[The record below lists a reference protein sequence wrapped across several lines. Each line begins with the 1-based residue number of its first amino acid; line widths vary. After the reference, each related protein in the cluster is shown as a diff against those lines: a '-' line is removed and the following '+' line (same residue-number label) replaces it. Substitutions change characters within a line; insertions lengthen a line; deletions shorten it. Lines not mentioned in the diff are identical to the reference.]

1 MTTPT
6 GAGQKWIGRSV
17 KRVEDARLLTGRGTY
32 IDDHPPVGSLFH
44 AAIVRSPHAH
54 ARILGYDLRE
64 ALAVDGVVGVIT
76 GADVAEHTKPFSVG
90 VTAPARYYC
99 AATDKARFVG
109 EPVAVVVAKSRYVA
123 EDAAELVQVQYEPL
137 PAVVDPER
145 ALEPDAPVLHEA
157 VGSNLANN
165 RRLVYGDPDRAF
177 RDADVVIK
185 ERFRFPKYGSTP
197 METYGVIARWDR
209 FDGVCTVWSNFMGP
223 FIMHPLTARVLGL
236 PENRLRF
243 IVPPD
248 IGGSFGIKS
257 LIYPYIALIA
267 VASKLT
273 GVAVKWIE
281 DRREHLLA
289 SSTGTDRVAYRELAA
304 RKDGTVLGMRFKWF
318 DNVGGYIRSPEP
330 GCSFRPTG
338 NFVGP
343 YRFQHLEV
351 DASTVMTNKSLTGPN
366 RGYACGHL
374 YFETEGMMDRLA
386 EKLGLDPVEVRRRNL
401 IPASAFPYR
410 TPTGGLYDS
419 GDYPATLD
427 KAVELAKY
435 DELRRE
441 QATARAA
448 GRYVGIGV
456 ALAVDPS
463 VSNMGYV
470 ATALD
475 PQFRA
480 KPEYLPK
487 SGAVDS
493 ATVKV
498 DPLGRVTAILA
509 TTPQGQGHQT
519 IVAQIIAD
527 ELGLVPE
534 DVTVVDEM
542 DTFTR
547 IWSISSGTYS
557 SRFGSV
563 GTSAVAL
570 AARKLKA
577 KLVAYAAHL
586 MDLPAESLEFR
597 DGSVRPKQGKGPSY
611 SVKDLAGRAHWNTES
626 LPEGM
631 EPGLQATAV
640 FGFEVARSVD
650 QEDRVNSSNT
660 YGFIAEIMAV
670 EVDPETA
677 AIKILRYVS
686 VHDAG
691 TIINPMIAEGQIY
704 GGALH
709 GLGGALYEE
718 LQYDEDGQCLTAT
731 FMDYLVPTACEAPPT
746 IEIAHVVSPSPL
758 TPLGSKGLG
767 ESSSMTVPAVIANA
781 VSDALAP
788 LGIRITELPMTPSG
802 LWKLIERARR
812 SPAAPADRAPVERA
826 DRSPAA
832 PAAGHPRSE
841 PTTRTPLQ

>member
-1 MTTPT
+1 MS
-6 GAGQKWIGRSV
+6 GAERWIGKPV

-32 IDDHPPVGSLFH
+32 IDDHPPVAGLHH

-54 ARILGYDLRE
+54 ARILGYDLE
-64 ALAVDGVVGVIT
+64 AALAVDGVVGAIT
-76 GADVAEHTKPFSVG
+76 GEDVLRLTKPFSVG
-90 VTAPARYYC
+90 VAAPVRYYC
-99 AATDKARFVG
+99 AATDKVRFVG
-109 EPVAVVVAKSRYVA
+109 EPVAVVVAKTRYVA
-123 EDAAELVQVQYEPL
+123 EDAADRVRVRYEPL
-137 PAVVDPER
+137 PAVTDPET
-145 ALEPDAPVLHEA
+145 ALEPDAPILHDA
-157 VGSNLANN
+157 VGTNLAGH

-177 RDADVVIK
+177 READVVLK
-185 ERFRFPKYGSTP
+185 ERFRFPKYSSTP
-197 METYGVIARWDR
+197 IETYGVIVKWDPL
-209 FDGVCTVWSNFMGP
+209 DGVCTVWSNFMGP
-223 FIMHPLTARVLGL
+223 FIMHPLTARALGV
-236 PENRLRF
+236 PENKLRF

-248 IGGSFGIKS
+248 IGGSFGIKTS
-257 LIYPYIALIA
+257 IYPYIALIA
-267 VASKLT
+267 LTARLT
-273 GVAVKWIE
+273 GVSVKWIE

-289 SSTGTDRVAYRELAA
+289 SSSGTDRIADRELAA
-304 RKDGTVLGMRFKWF
+304 KKDGTILGMRFRWL

-374 YFETEGMMDRLA
+374 YFETEGMVDRLA
-386 EKLGLDPVEVRRRNL
+386 DALGMDPAEVRRRNL
-401 IPASAFPYR
+401 IPSAEMPYR
-410 TPTGGLYDS
+410 TPSGGLYDS
-419 GDYPATLD
+419 GDYP
-427 KAVELAKY
+427 KAFAKALEIAKY
-435 DELRRE
+435 AELRRE

-448 GRYVGIGV
+448 GRYVGIGL

-470 ATALD
+470 AAALD

-493 ATVKV
+493 ATVKI
-498 DPLGRVTAILA
+498 DPLGRVITIVGTA
-509 TTPQGQGHQT
+509 PQGQGHATVVSQ
-519 IVAQIIAD
+519 IVAD
-527 ELGLVPE
+527 ELGLTPE
-534 DVTVVDEM
+534 EITVVDEM

-547 IWSISSGTYS
+547 VWSISSGTYS

-577 KLVAYAAHL
+577 KLVEYAAHL
-586 MDLPAESLEFR
+586 MDVPADRLEFR
-597 DGSVRPKQGKGPSY
+597 DGAVRMRTGKGPSY
-611 SVKDLAGRAHWNTES
+611 AIKDLAGRAHWNTES
-626 LPEGM
+626 LPDGM

-640 FGFEVARSVD
+640 FGFTGSKAVD
-650 QEDRVNSSNT
+650 AEDRVNSSNT
-660 YGFIAEIMAV
+660 YGFIAEVMAV

-677 AIKILRYVS
+677 AVKILRYVTI
-686 VHDAG
+686 HDAG

-718 LQYDEDGQCLTAT
+718 LAYDADGQLLTGT
-731 FMDYLVPTACEAPPT
+731 FMDYLVPTANEAPT
-746 IEIAHVVSPSPL
+746 IDIAHVVSPSPL

-781 VSDALAP
+781 VSDALSP
-788 LGIRITELPMTPSG
+788 LGIRITELPMTPTR
-802 LWKLIERARR
+802 LYELIRKARQ
-812 SPAAPADRAPVERA
+812 A
-826 DRSPAA
+826 
-832 PAAGHPRSE
+832 
-841 PTTRTPLQ
+841 

>member
-1 MTTPT
+1 MSDRATVSPS
-6 GAGQKWIGRSV
+6 ASSSAPARSWIGKPV
-17 KRVEDARLLTGRGTY
+17 KRVEDARLLSGRGSF
-32 IDDHPPVGSLFH
+32 IDDHDPLPNVHH
-44 AAIVRSPHAH
+44 AAILRSPHPH
-54 ARILGYDLRE
+54 ARILGYDVSA
-64 ALAVDGVVGVIT
+64 ALAMRGVVGVVS
-76 GADVAEHTKPFSVG
+76 GEDVARLTKPFPVG
-90 VTAPARYYC
+90 VTAPVHYYC

-109 EPVAVVVAKSRYVA
+109 EPVAVVIARDRYLA
-123 EDAAELVQVQYEPL
+123 EDAAEAVVVRYEPL
-137 PAVVDPER
+137 PAVVDVER

-157 VGSNLANN
+157 VGTNVAGH

-177 RDADVVIK
+177 AEADVVIR
-185 ERFRFPKYGSTP
+185 ERFRYPKYGSTP
-197 METYGVIARWDR
+197 IETYGVIARWDPLE
-209 FDGVCTVWSNFMGP
+209 GVYTLWSNFMGP
-223 FIMHPLTARVLGL
+223 FIMHPLTARVLGV
-236 PENRLRF
+236 PENKLRF

-248 IGGSFGIKS
+248 IGGSFGIKTS
-257 LIYPYIALIA
+257 MYPYMALMA
-267 VASKLT
+267 LAARLT
-273 GVAVKWIE
+273 GVPVKWIE

-289 SSTGTDRVAYRELAA
+289 SSSGTDRVAYRELAA
-304 RKDGTVLGMRFKWF
+304 TKDGTILGMRYRWL

-330 GCSFRPTG
+330 GCSFRPIG

-343 YRFQHLEV
+343 YRFQNLEV

-374 YFETEGMMDRLA
+374 YFETERMMDLLA
-386 EKLGLDPVEVRRRNL
+386 ERLGLDPVEVRRRNL
-401 IPASAFPYR
+401 LQAGRFPYR

-419 GDYPATLD
+419 GDYPAALE
-427 KAVELAKY
+427 KALEVACY

-441 QATARAA
+441 QAKARAA
-448 GRYVGIGV
+448 GRYFGLGV

-475 PQFRA
+475 PQLRA

-487 SGAVDS
+487 SGAVDA
-493 ATVKV
+493 ATIKV
-498 DPLGRVTAILA
+498 DPLGRVITILG

-519 IVAQIIAD
+519 VVSQIVAD
-527 ELGLVPE
+527 ELGVTP
-534 DVTVVDEM
+534 DDITVVDEM

-547 IWSISSGTYS
+547 FWSISSGTYS

-577 KLVAYAAHL
+577 KLVEYAAHL
-586 MDLPAESLEFR
+586 MERPVAQLEFR
-597 DGSVRPKQGKGPSY
+597 DGAVQTKGGKGPSY

-631 EPGLQATAV
+631 EPGLQASAV
-640 FGFEVARSVD
+640 FGFAVSKAVD
-650 QEDRVNSSNT
+650 QDDCVNSSNT
-660 YGFIAEIMAV
+660 YGFIAEVMAV

-677 AIKILRYVS
+677 AIKILRYAT

-691 TIINPMIAEGQIY
+691 TIINPMIAEGQIH

-718 LQYDEDGQCLTAT
+718 LQYDDDGHFLTGS
-731 FMDYLVPTACEAPPT
+731 FMDYLVPTASEAPV
-746 IEIAHVVSPSPL
+746 IDIAHVVSPSPL

-788 LGIRITELPMTPSG
+788 LGVKITELPMSPTR
-802 LWKLIERARR
+802 LWELIQRARQSQSAR
-812 SPAAPADRAPVERA
+812 RP
-826 DRSPAA
+826 
-832 PAAGHPRSE
+832 
-841 PTTRTPLQ
+841 

>member
-1 MTTPT
+1 MSSTR
-6 GAGQKWIGRSV
+6 WIGKSV
-17 KRVEDARLLTGRGTY
+17 SRVEDGRLLTGRGTF
-32 IDDHPPVGSLFH
+32 IDDHPPVANACH

-54 ARILGYDLRE
+54 ARIRGWDVSA
-64 ALAVDGVVGVIT
+64 ALTMEGVVGVVT
-76 GADVAEHTKPFSVG
+76 GADVAKACKPFGVG
-90 VTAPARYYC
+90 VTAPIHYYP
-99 AATDKARFVG
+99 AATDKVRFVG
-109 EPVAVVVAKSRYVA
+109 EPVAVVVARDRYLA
-123 EDAAELVQVQYEPL
+123 EDAAEAVVVDYEPL
-137 PAVVDPER
+137 AAVVDPER
-145 ALEPDAPVLHEA
+145 ALAPDAPVLHEA
-157 VGSNLANN
+157 VGTNLAGH

-177 RDADVVIK
+177 ADAEVVIR
-185 ERFRFPKYGSTP
+185 ERFKFPKYGSTP
-197 METYGVIARWDR
+197 IETYGVVARWDGL
-209 FDGVCTVWSNFMGP
+209 DGVLTIWSNFMGP
-223 FIMHPLTARVLGL
+223 FIMHPLVARVLGL

-257 LIYPYIALIA
+257 SIYPYLALIGLTA
-267 VASKLT
+267 MKL
-273 GVAVKWIE
+273 GVPVKWIE

-289 SSTGTDRVAYRELAA
+289 SSSGTDRVAWRELAA
-304 RKDGTVLGMRFKWF
+304 TKDGTILGMRFRWL

-343 YRFQHLEV
+343 YRFQNLEV
-351 DASTVMTNKSLTGPN
+351 DASVVMTNKSLTGPN

-374 YFETEGMMDRLA
+374 YFETERMMDLLA
-386 EKLGLDPVEVRRRNL
+386 DKLGMDPVEVRRRNL
-401 IPASAFPYR
+401 IARESFPYR

-419 GDYPATLD
+419 GDYAATLD
-427 KAVELAKY
+427 KALAVAKY
-435 DELRRE
+435 DELRRQ
-441 QATARAA
+441 QAAARAA
-448 GRYVGIGV
+448 GRCFGIGL

-493 ATVKV
+493 ATVKI
-498 DPLGRVTAILA
+498 DPLGRVIAILG

-519 IVAQIIAD
+519 IVSQIVAD
-527 ELGLVPE
+527 ELGIEPR

-547 IWSISSGTYS
+547 VWSISSGTYS

-577 KLVAYAAHL
+577 KLSEYAAHL
-586 MDLPAESLEFR
+586 MGVTPAEVEFR
-597 DGSVRPKQGKGPSY
+597 DGGVHRRGAKAAPY
-611 SVKDLAGRAHWNTES
+611 SIKDLAGRAHWNTES
-626 LPEGM
+626 LPDGM
-631 EPGLQATAV
+631 EPGLSASAV
-640 FGFEVARSVD
+640 FGFSVAKAVD
-650 QEDRVNSSNT
+650 AEDRVNSSNT
-660 YGFIAEIMAV
+660 YGFIAEVMAV
-670 EVDPETA
+670 EVDPDTA
-677 AIKILRYVS
+677 AITIVKYVT

-691 TIINPMIAEGQIY
+691 TIINPMIVEGQIY

-718 LQYDEDGQCLTAT
+718 LAYDDDGQLLTGT
-731 FMDYLVPTACEAPPT
+731 FMDYLVPTASEAPE
-746 IEIAHVVSPSPL
+746 IEIEHVVSPSPL
-758 TPLGSKGLG
+758 TTLGSKGLG

-781 VSDALAP
+781 VSDALKP
-788 LGIRITELPMTPSG
+788 LGIAITELPMTPT
-802 LWKLIERARR
+802 KLHHLIRNARN
-812 SPAAPADRAPVERA
+812 
-826 DRSPAA
+826 
-832 PAAGHPRSE
+832 
-841 PTTRTPLQ
+841 TR

>member
-1 MTTPT
+1 MSDQKTLAPPAAAT
-6 GAGQKWIGRSV
+6 GWIGKPV
-17 KRVEDARLLTGRGTY
+17 KRVEDARLLSGRGRF
-32 IDDHPPVGSLFH
+32 IDDHDPLPGVRH

-54 ARILGYDLRE
+54 ARILGYDISA
-64 ALAVDGVVGVIT
+64 ALAMDGVIGVIT
-76 GADVAEHTKPFSVG
+76 GEDVAKGTKPFSVG
-90 VTAPARYYC
+90 VTAPVHYYC

-109 EPVAVVVAKSRYVA
+109 EPVAVVVARSRYLA
-123 EDAAELVQVQYEPL
+123 EDAAEAVVVRYEPL
-137 PAVVDPER
+137 PTVGDVER

-157 VGSNLANN
+157 VGSNLAGH

-177 RDADVVIK
+177 AEADVVIR
-185 ERFRFPKYGSTP
+185 ERFRYPKYSSTP
-197 METYGVIARWDR
+197 IETYGVIAAWDPLEASY
-209 FDGVCTVWSNFMGP
+209 TLWANFMGP
-223 FIMHPLTARVLGL
+223 FIMHPLTARVLGV
-236 PENRLRF
+236 PENKLRL

-248 IGGSFGIKS
+248 IGGSFGIKTS
-257 LIYPYIALIA
+257 MYPYMAL
-267 VASKLT
+267 VALAARLT
-273 GVAVKWIE
+273 GVPVKWIE
-281 DRREHLLA
+281 DRHEHLLA
-289 SSTGTDRVAYRELAA
+289 SSSGTDRVAYRELAA
-304 RKDGTVLGMRFKWF
+304 KQDGTILGMRYRWL

-343 YRFQHLEV
+343 YRFQNLEV
-351 DASTVMTNKSLTGPN
+351 DASVVMTNKSLTGPN

-386 EKLGLDPVEVRRRNL
+386 DRLGLDPVAVRRKNL
-401 IPASAFPYR
+401 LPAGEFPYR

-419 GDYPATLD
+419 GDYPAALD
-427 KAVELAKY
+427 KAVALAGY

-441 QATARAA
+441 QSAARAA

-487 SGAVDS
+487 SGAVDA
-493 ATVKV
+493 ATIKV
-498 DPLGRVTAILA
+498 DPLGRVIAILG

-519 IVAQIIAD
+519 VVSQIVAD
-527 ELGLVPE
+527 ELGLTPE
-534 DVTVVDEM
+534 EVTVVDEM

-547 IWSISSGTYS
+547 FWSISSGTYS

-577 KLVAYAAHL
+577 KLVEYAAHL
-586 MDLPAESLEFR
+586 MEQPVAELEFR
-597 DGSVRPKQGKGPSY
+597 DGAVRAKSGKGAFY

-631 EPGLQATAV
+631 EPGLQASAV
-640 FGFEVARSVD
+640 FGFTVAKAVD
-650 QEDRVNSSNT
+650 QNDCVNSSNT
-660 YGFIAEIMAV
+660 YGFIAEVMAV
-670 EVDPETA
+670 EVDPETG
-677 AIKILRYVS
+677 AIKVLRYAT

-709 GLGGALYEE
+709 GLGGALFEE
-718 LQYDEDGQCLTAT
+718 LSYDGDGQFLAGS
-731 FMDYLVPTACEAPPT
+731 FMDYLVPTATEAPV
-746 IEIAHVVSPSPL
+746 IDIAHVVSPSPL

-781 VSDALAP
+781 VSDALRP
-788 LGIRITELPMTPSG
+788 LGIWINELPMSPTR
-802 LWKLIERARR
+802 LWELIRSARAGV
-812 SPAAPADRAPVERA
+812 RATMP
-826 DRSPAA
+826 
-832 PAAGHPRSE
+832 
-841 PTTRTPLQ
+841 

>member
-1 MTTPT
+1 MSDHGTIARSPATTN
-6 GAGQKWIGRSV
+6 WIGKPV
-17 KRVEDARLLTGRGTY
+17 KRVEDARLLAGRGSF
-32 IDDHPPVGSLFH
+32 IDDHEPWPDVHH

-54 ARILGYDLRE
+54 ARIAGYDVSA
-64 ALAVDGVVGVIT
+64 ALAMDGVVGVVT
-76 GADVAEHTKPFSVG
+76 GADVARLTKPFSVG
-90 VTAPARYYC
+90 VTAPVRYYC

-109 EPVAVVVAKSRYVA
+109 EPVAVVVARTRYLA
-123 EDAAELVQVQYEPL
+123 EDAAEAVVVRYEPL
-137 PAVVDPER
+137 PAVVDVER

-157 VGSNLANN
+157 VGSNLAGH

-177 RDADVVIK
+177 AEADLVLR
-185 ERFRFPKYGSTP
+185 ERFRYPKYSSTP
-197 METYGVIARWDR
+197 IETYGVIARWEPLE
-209 FDGVCTVWSNFMGP
+209 GAYTVWSNFMGP
-223 FIMHPLTARVLGL
+223 FIMHPLTARVLGVA
-236 PENRLRF
+236 ENRLRF
-243 IVPPD
+243 IVPTD

-257 LIYPYIALIA
+257 SMYPYMALIA
-267 VASKLT
+267 LAARLT

-289 SSTGTDRVAYRELAA
+289 SSSGTDRVAYRELAA
-304 RKDGTVLGMRFKWF
+304 MRDGTVLGMRYRWL

-351 DASTVMTNKSLTGPN
+351 DTSVVMTNKSLTGPN

-374 YFETEGMMDRLA
+374 YFETERMMDLLA
-386 EKLGLDPVEVRRRNL
+386 ERLGLDPAEVRRKNL
-401 IPASAFPYR
+401 LQANQFPYR
-410 TPTGGLYDS
+410 SPTGGLYDS
-419 GDYPATLD
+419 GDYPAALD
-427 KAVELAKY
+427 KALEVARY
-435 DELRRE
+435 AELRRE
-441 QATARAA
+441 QEEARSA
-448 GRYVGIGV
+448 GRCFGIGV

-487 SGAVDS
+487 SGAVDA
-493 ATVKV
+493 ATIRV
-498 DPLGRVTAILA
+498 DPLGRVIAILA

-519 IVAQIIAD
+519 VVSQIVAD
-527 ELGLVPE
+527 ELGLTPE

-542 DTFTR
+542 DTYTR
-547 IWSISSGTYS
+547 FWSISSGTYS

-577 KLVAYAAHL
+577 KLIEYAAHL
-586 MDLPAESLEFR
+586 MERPVAELEFR
-597 DGSVRPKQGKGPSY
+597 DGAVRTRTGTGPSY
-611 SVKDLAGRAHWNTES
+611 TVKDLAGRVHWNTES
-626 LPEGM
+626 LPDGM
-631 EPGLQATAV
+631 EPGLQASAV
-640 FGFEVARSVD
+640 FGFTVSRAVD
-650 QEDRVNSSNT
+650 QNDCVNSSNT
-660 YGFIAEIMAV
+660 YGFIAEVMAV

-677 AIKILRYVS
+677 AIKILRYAT

-718 LQYDEDGQCLTAT
+718 LQYDDDGQFLTGS
-731 FMDYLVPTACEAPPT
+731 FMDYLVPTASEAPV
-746 IEIAHVVSPSPL
+746 IDIAHIVSPSPL

-781 VSDALAP
+781 VSDALGP
-788 LGIRITELPMTPSG
+788 LGVRITELPMSPAR
-802 LWKLIERARR
+802 LWELIERARKTGG
-812 SPAAPADRAPVERA
+812 SGNP
-826 DRSPAA
+826 
-832 PAAGHPRSE
+832 
-841 PTTRTPLQ
+841 

>member
-1 MTTPT
+1 MTQAS
-6 GAGQKWIGRSV
+6 GWIGKPVR
-17 KRVEDARLLTGRGTY
+17 RVEDARLLTGRGQF
-32 IDDHPPVGSLFH
+32 IDDHPPVGNLHH

-54 ARILGYDLRE
+54 ARILGWDVKT
-64 ALAVDGVVGVIT
+64 ALAMPGVVGVVT
-76 GADVAEHTKPFSVG
+76 GEDVARHCKPFGVG
-90 VTAPARYYC
+90 VTAPVHYYP
-99 AATDKARFVG
+99 AATDRARFVG
-109 EPVAVVVAKSRYVA
+109 EPVAVVVARSRYEA
-123 EDAAELVQVQYEPL
+123 EDAAEAVVVHYEPL
-137 PAVVDPER
+137 PAVVDPEK

-157 VGSNLANN
+157 VGSNLAGH

-177 RDADVVIK
+177 AQADLVVR
-185 ERFRFPKYGSTP
+185 ERFRFPKYSSTP
-197 METYGVIARWDR
+197 IETYGVIARWEPLE
-209 FDGVCTVWSNFMGP
+209 GVLTIWSNFMGP
-223 FIMHPLTARVLGL
+223 FIMHPLVSRVLGL

-248 IGGSFGIKS
+248 IGGSFGIKTS
-257 LIYPYIALIA
+257 IYPYLALIGFTA
-267 VASKLT
+267 MQV
-273 GVAVKWIE
+273 GVPVKWIE
-281 DRREHLLA
+281 DRREHLVA
-289 SSTGTDRVAYRELAA
+289 SSSGTDRVAYREVAA
-304 RKDGTVLGMRFKWF
+304 RRDGTVLGMRFKWF

-330 GCSFRPTG
+330 GCAFRPTG

-351 DASTVMTNKSLTGPN
+351 DTSVVMTNKSLTGPN

-386 EKLGLDPVEVRRRNL
+386 AELGLDPAEVRMRNL
-401 IPASAFPYR
+401 IRPEEFPYR

-419 GDYPATLD
+419 GDYPQTFR
-427 KAVELAKY
+427 KALELADY
-435 DELRRE
+435 AGLRRR
-441 QATARAA
+441 QARARA
-448 GRYVGIGV
+448 EGRYFGIGL

-487 SGAVDS
+487 SGAVES
-493 ATVKV
+493 ATVKI
-498 DPLGRVTAILA
+498 DPLGRVIAILGS
-509 TTPQGQGHQT
+509 TPQGQGHQT
-519 IVAQIIAD
+519 IVAQIVAD
-527 ELGLVPE
+527 ELGLGPE

-547 IWSISSGTYS
+547 VWSISSGTYS

-577 KLVAYAAHL
+577 KLLDYAAHL
-586 MDLPAESLEFR
+586 MEVPAGRVEWR
-597 DGSVRPKQGKGPSY
+597 DGAARRSDGKGPVY
-611 SVKDLAGRAHWNTES
+611 TVKDLAGRAHWNTQS

-631 EPGLQATAV
+631 EPTLHATAS
-640 FGFEVARSVD
+640 FGFNVALAVD
-650 QEDRVNSSNT
+650 PEDRVNSSNT
-660 YGFIAEIMAV
+660 YGFIAEVMAV

-677 AIKILRYVS
+677 AIRILKYVS

-691 TIINPMIAEGQIY
+691 TLINPMIVEGQIY

-718 LQYDEDGQCLTAT
+718 LRYDEDGQCLTAT
-731 FMDYLVPTACEAPPT
+731 FMDYLVPTASEAPV

-758 TPLGSKGLG
+758 TTLGSKGLG

-781 VSDALAP
+781 VTDALVP
-788 LGIRITELPMTPSG
+788 LGVRITELPITPDR
-802 LWKLIERARR
+802 LWHLMRRAGERA
-812 SPAAPADRAPVERA
+812 
-826 DRSPAA
+826 
-832 PAAGHPRSE
+832 AAGR
-841 PTTRTPLQ
+841 

>member
-1 MTTPT
+1 MTEK
-6 GAGQKWIGRSV
+6 GWIGKSV
-17 KRVEDARLLTGRGTY
+17 RRVEDARLLTGRGTF
-32 IDDHPPVGSLFH
+32 IDDHPPVANLFH

-54 ARILGYDLRE
+54 AKILGYDLSA
-64 ALAVDGVVGVIT
+64 ALAVDGVVGAIT
-76 GADVAEHTKPFSVG
+76 GADVGKHTKPFSVG
-90 VTAPARYYC
+90 VTAPVHYYC
-99 AATDKARFVG
+99 AATDKVRFVG

-123 EDAAELVQVQYEPL
+123 EDAADLVRVDYEPL
-137 PAVVDPER
+137 PVVVDPEK

-177 RDADVVIK
+177 EDADVVIK
-185 ERFRFPKYGSTP
+185 ERFKFPKYGSTP
-197 METYGVIARWDR
+197 IETYGVIARWDAL
-209 FDGVCTVWSNFMGP
+209 DGVCTVWSNFMGP

-243 IVPPD
+243 IVPQD

-257 LIYPYIALIA
+257 LIYPYLALIA
-267 VASKLT
+267 LASKLT

-289 SSTGTDRVAYRELAA
+289 SSTGTDRIAYRELAA
-304 RKDGTVLGMRFKWF
+304 KKDGTILGMRFKWL

-343 YRFQHLEV
+343 YRFQNLDV

-386 EKLGLDPVEVRRRNL
+386 DTLGLDPVEVRRKNL
-401 IPASAFPYR
+401 IPASAMPYR

-419 GDYPATLD
+419 GDYQAAFD
-427 KAVELAKY
+427 KALEIAKY
-435 DELRRE
+435 DALRRE

-448 GRYVGIGV
+448 GRYFGIGL

-487 SGAVDS
+487 SGAMDS
-493 ATVKV
+493 ATIKV
-498 DPLGRVTAILA
+498 DPLGRVIAILG

-519 IVAQIIAD
+519 VVSQIVAD
-527 ELGLVPE
+527 ELGLTPE
-534 DVTVVDEM
+534 EITVVDEM

-547 IWSISSGTYS
+547 VWSISSGTYS

-577 KLVAYAAHL
+577 KLVEYAAHL
-586 MDLPAESLEFR
+586 MDLPAEALEFR
-597 DGSVRPKQGKGPSY
+597 DGAVRTKKGKGPSY

-640 FGFEVARSVD
+640 FGFTVAKSVD
-650 QEDRVNSSNT
+650 AEDRVNSSNT
-660 YGFIAEIMAV
+660 YGFIAEVMAV
-670 EVDPETA
+670 EVDPDTA
-677 AIKILRYVS
+677 AIKILRYVT

-731 FMDYLVPTACEAPPT
+731 FMDYLVPTASEAPT

-781 VSDALAP
+781 VSDALSP
-788 LGIRITELPMTPSG
+788 LGIWINELPMTPSK
-802 LWKLIERARR
+802 LWNTIE
-812 SPAAPADRAPVERA
+812 S
-826 DRSPAA
+826 
-832 PAAGHPRSE
+832 
-841 PTTRTPLQ
+841 TRPQSKPNTGTPLP

>member
-1 MTTPT
+1 MSPT
-6 GAGQKWIGRSV
+6 GWIGKPV

-32 IDDHPPVGSLFH
+32 IDDHPPVANLHH

-54 ARILGYDLRE
+54 ARIAGYDLTA
-64 ALAVDGVVGVIT
+64 ALAVDGVVGAVT
-76 GADVAEHTKPFSVG
+76 GEDVLRHTKPFSVG
-90 VTAPARYYC
+90 VTAPVHYYC

-109 EPVAVVVAKSRYVA
+109 EPVAVLVAKTRYIA
-123 EDAAELVQVQYEPL
+123 EDAAELVRVRYEPL

-145 ALEPDAPVLHEA
+145 ALEPDAPVLHDA
-157 VGSNLANN
+157 VGTNLAGH

-177 RDADVVIK
+177 GEADVVLK

-197 METYGVIARWDR
+197 IETYGVIAAWDSLE
-209 FDGVCTVWSNFMGP
+209 GVCTVWSNFMGP

-236 PENRLRF
+236 PENKLRF

-248 IGGSFGIKS
+248 IGGSFGIKTS
-257 LIYPYIALIA
+257 IYPYIALIA
-267 VASKLT
+267 LAARLT
-273 GVAVKWIE
+273 GVPVKWIE

-289 SSTGTDRVAYRELAA
+289 SSSGTDRIADRELAA
-304 RKDGTVLGMRFKWF
+304 KKDGTILGMRFRWL

-343 YRFQHLEV
+343 YRFQNLEV

-374 YFETEGMMDRLA
+374 YFETEGMIDRLA
-386 EKLGLDPVEVRRRNL
+386 DRLGMDPAEVRRRNL
-401 IPASAFPYR
+401 IPSGAMPYR

-419 GDYPATLD
+419 GDYPAAFE
-427 KAVELAKY
+427 KALEIAKY
-435 DELRRE
+435 TELRRE
-441 QATARAA
+441 QAKARAA
-448 GRYVGIGV
+448 SRYVGIGL

-463 VSNMGYV
+463 VPNMGYV

-493 ATVKV
+493 ATVKI
-498 DPLGRVTAILA
+498 DPLGRVTAILG

-519 IVAQIIAD
+519 VVPQIVAD
-527 ELGLVPE
+527 ELGLEPE
-534 DVTVVDEM
+534 EITVVDGM
-542 DTFTR
+542 DTYTR
-547 IWSISSGTYS
+547 FWSISSGTYS

-577 KLVAYAAHL
+577 KLIQYAAHL
-586 MDLPAESLEFR
+586 MERPAGELEFR
-597 DGSVRPKQGKGPSY
+597 DGAVRARAGTGPSY
-611 SVKDLAGRAHWNTES
+611 TVKDLAGRAHWNTES
-626 LPEGM
+626 LPDGM
-631 EPGLQATAV
+631 EPGLQASAV
-640 FGFEVARSVD
+640 FGFTVSRAVD
-650 QEDRVNSSNT
+650 QNDCVNSSNT
-660 YGFIAEIMAV
+660 YGFIAEVMAV

-677 AIKILRYVS
+677 AIKILRYAT

-718 LQYDEDGQCLTAT
+718 LEYDDDGQFLTGS
-731 FMDYLVPTACEAPPT
+731 FMDYLVPTASEAPV
-746 IEIAHVVSPSPL
+746 IDIAHIVSPSPL

-781 VSDALAP
+781 VSDALSP
-788 LGIRITELPMTPSG
+788 LGIKINELPMTPSK
-802 LWKLIERARR
+802 LWKAIDRARR
-812 SPAAPADRAPVERA
+812 RHAAPEGQR
-826 DRSPAA
+826 
-832 PAAGHPRSE
+832 
-841 PTTRTPLQ
+841 

>member
-1 MTTPT
+1 MTER
-6 GAGQKWIGRSV
+6 WIGRSV
-17 KRVEDARLLTGRGTY
+17 PRVEDGRLLTGRGTF
-32 IDDHPPVGSLFH
+32 IDDHPPVANLCH

-54 ARILGYDLRE
+54 ARILGYDLTA
-64 ALAVDGVVGVIT
+64 ALAMEGVVGAIT
-76 GADVAEHTKPFSVG
+76 GTDVAKACKPFGVG
-90 VTAPARYYC
+90 VTAPIHYYPT
-99 AATDKARFVG
+99 AIDKVRFVG
-109 EPVAVVVAKSRYVA
+109 EPVAVVVARDRYLA
-123 EDAAELVQVQYEPL
+123 EDAAEVVDVAYEPL
-137 PAVVDPER
+137 PVVVDPER
-145 ALEPDAPVLHEA
+145 ALEPDAPILHEK
-157 VGSNLANN
+157 VGSNLAGN
-165 RRLVYGDPDRAF
+165 RRLVYGDPETAF
-177 RDADVVIK
+177 ANADVVVR

-197 METYGVIARWDR
+197 IETYGVIARWDPL
-209 FDGVCTVWSNFMGP
+209 DGVLTVWSNFMGP
-223 FIMHPLTARVLGL
+223 FIMHPLVARVLGL

-243 IVPPD
+243 IVPTD

-257 LIYPYIALIA
+257 SIYPYLALIGLA
-267 VASKLT
+267 AMKT
-273 GVAVKWIE
+273 GVPVKWIE

-289 SSTGTDRVAYRELAA
+289 SSSGTDRIAWREVAA
-304 RKDGTVLGMRFKWF
+304 RRDGTILGMRFKWY

-343 YRFQHLEV
+343 YSFQNLEV
-351 DASTVMTNKSLTGPN
+351 DASVVMTNKSLTGPN

-374 YFETEGMMDRLA
+374 YFETERMMDLLA
-386 EKLGLDPVEVRRRNL
+386 AKVGLDPVEIRRKNL
-401 IPASAFPYR
+401 IARDAFPYR

-419 GDYPATLD
+419 GDYQTTFDRALET
-427 KAVELAKY
+427 AKY
-435 DELRRE
+435 EDLRRE
-441 QATARAA
+441 QAKARAE
-448 GRYVGIGV
+448 GRLFGIGL

-493 ATVKV
+493 ATVKI
-498 DPLGRVTAILA
+498 DPLGRVIAILG

-519 IVAQIIAD
+519 IVSQIVAD
-527 ELGLVPE
+527 ELGLEPR

-547 IWSISSGTYS
+547 VWSISSGTYS

-563 GTSAVAL
+563 GTSATAL

-586 MDLPAESLEFR
+586 MDRPADDVEFR
-597 DGSVRPKQGKGPSY
+597 DGGVHLKRGTGPSY
-611 SVKDLAGRAHWNTES
+611 SIKDLAGRAHWNTES

-631 EPGLQATAV
+631 EPALQATAV
-640 FGFEVARSVD
+640 FGFTVAKAVD
-650 QEDRVNSSNT
+650 ADDRVNSSNT
-660 YGFIAEIMAV
+660 YGFIAEVMAV
-670 EVDPETA
+670 EVDPATA
-677 AIKILRYVS
+677 AIRIVKYVT

-691 TIINPMIAEGQIY
+691 TVINPMIVEGQIY

-718 LQYDEDGQCLTAT
+718 LAYDDDGQLLTGT
-731 FMDYLVPTACEAPPT
+731 FMDYLVPTASEAPEID
-746 IEIAHVVSPSPL
+746 IEHVVSPSPL
-758 TPLGSKGLG
+758 TTLGSKGLG

-781 VSDALAP
+781 VSDALGP
-788 LGIRITELPMTPSG
+788 LGISITELPMTPSR
-802 LWKLIERARR
+802 LHALIEAAR
-812 SPAAPADRAPVERA
+812 PASRP
-826 DRSPAA
+826 
-832 PAAGHPRSE
+832 
-841 PTTRTPLQ
+841 

>member
-1 MTTPT
+1 MS
-6 GAGQKWIGRSV
+6 GAERWIGKPV

-32 IDDHPPVGSLFH
+32 IDDHPPVAGLHH

-54 ARILGYDLRE
+54 ARILGYDLE
-64 ALAVDGVVGVIT
+64 AALAVDGVVGAIT
-76 GADVAEHTKPFSVG
+76 GEDVLRLTKPFSVG
-90 VTAPARYYC
+90 VAAPVRYYC
-99 AATDKARFVG
+99 AATDKVRFVG
-109 EPVAVVVAKSRYVA
+109 EPVAVVVAKTRYLA
-123 EDAAELVQVQYEPL
+123 EDAADRVRVRYEPL
-137 PAVVDPER
+137 PAVTDPET
-145 ALEPDAPVLHEA
+145 ALEPDAPILHDA
-157 VGSNLANN
+157 VGTNLAGH

-177 RDADVVIK
+177 READVVIR
-185 ERFRFPKYGSTP
+185 ERFRFPKYSSTP
-197 METYGVIARWDR
+197 IETYGVIVKWDPL
-209 FDGVCTVWSNFMGP
+209 DGVCTVWSNFMGP
-223 FIMHPLTARVLGL
+223 FIMHPLTARALGV
-236 PENRLRF
+236 PENKLRF

-248 IGGSFGIKS
+248 IGGSFGIKTS
-257 LIYPYIALIA
+257 IYPYIALIA
-267 VASKLT
+267 LTARLT
-273 GVAVKWIE
+273 GVSVKWIE

-289 SSTGTDRVAYRELAA
+289 SSSGTDRIADRELAA
-304 RKDGTVLGMRFKWF
+304 KKDGTILGMRFRWL

-343 YRFQHLEV
+343 YRFQNLEV

-374 YFETEGMMDRLA
+374 YFETEGMIDRLA
-386 EKLGLDPVEVRRRNL
+386 DRLGMDPVDVRRRNL
-401 IPASAFPYR
+401 VQPDQFPYR

-419 GDYPATLD
+419 GDYPAALD
-427 KAVELAKY
+427 RALELARY

-441 QATARAA
+441 QAKARAA
-448 GRYVGIGV
+448 GRYFGIGL

-487 SGAVDS
+487 SGAVDA
-493 ATVKV
+493 ATIKI
-498 DPLGRVTAILA
+498 DPLGRVIAILG

-519 IVAQIIAD
+519 VVSQIVAD
-527 ELGLVPE
+527 ELGLAPQ

-547 IWSISSGTYS
+547 VWSISSGTYS

-563 GTSAVAL
+563 GTSAAAL

-577 KLVAYAAHL
+577 KLIEYAAHL
-586 MDLPAESLEFR
+586 MERPAAELVFR
-597 DGSVRPKQGKGPSY
+597 DGAVRARVGPGPSY
-611 SVKDLAGRAHWNTES
+611 SVKDLAGRAHWNTQS
-626 LPEGM
+626 LPAGM

-640 FGFEVARSVD
+640 YGSTVAKAVD
-650 QEDRVNSSNT
+650 AEDRVNSSHT
-660 YGFIAEIMAV
+660 YRFIAEVMAV
-670 EVDPETA
+670 EVDPDTA
-677 AIKILRYVS
+677 QITIVRYVT

-691 TIINPMIAEGQIY
+691 TIINPMIVEGQID
-704 GGALH
+704 GGGLH

-718 LQYDEDGQCLTAT
+718 MRYDDDGQFLTGS
-731 FMDYLVPTACEAPPT
+731 FMDYLVPTASEAPT
-746 IEIAHVVSPSPL
+746 IEIAHLSSPSPL
-758 TPLGSKGLG
+758 TTLGSKGLG

-788 LGIRITELPMTPSG
+788 LGVRITELPMTPDR
-802 LWKLIERARR
+802 LWRSIREAREKR
-812 SPAAPADRAPVERA
+812 GS
-826 DRSPAA
+826 
-832 PAAGHPRSE
+832 
-841 PTTRTPLQ
+841 

>member
-1 MTTPT
+1 MNPPR
-6 GAGQKWIGRSV
+6 WIGRAV
-17 KRVEDARLLTGRGTY
+17 KRVEDARLLTGRGRF
-32 IDDHPPVGSLFH
+32 IDDHPPVGNVHH

-54 ARILGYDLRE
+54 ARILGYDIAG
-64 ALAVDGVVGVIT
+64 ALGMDGVVGVVT
-76 GADVAEHTKPFSVG
+76 GEDVAKSTRPFSVG
-90 VTAPARYYC
+90 VTAPVHYYC

-109 EPVAVVVAKSRYVA
+109 EPVAVVVARDRYRA
-123 EDAAELVQVQYEPL
+123 EDAADAVVVHYEPL
-137 PAVVDPER
+137 PAVLDPER
-145 ALEPDAPVLHEA
+145 ALEPDAPVLHDA
-157 VGSNLANN
+157 VGTNLAGH

-177 RDADVVIK
+177 READVVVR
-185 ERFRFPKYGSTP
+185 ERFRFPKYASTP
-197 METYGVIARWDR
+197 IETYGIIARWDAL
-209 FDGVCTVWSNFMGP
+209 DGVLTVWSNFMGP

-243 IVPPD
+243 IVPSD
-248 IGGSFGIKS
+248 IGGSFGIKTS
-257 LIYPYIALIA
+257 IYPYIALIGLA
-267 VASKLT
+267 AMKT
-273 GVAVKWIE
+273 GVPVKWIE

-289 SSTGTDRVAYRELAA
+289 SSSGTDRIADREVAAG
-304 RKDGTVLGMRFKWF
+304 KDGTVLAMRFRWL

-343 YRFQHLEV
+343 YRFQNLEV
-351 DASTVMTNKSLTGPN
+351 DASVVMTNKSLTGPN

-386 EKLGLDPVEVRRRNL
+386 EKLGLDPAEVRRRNL
-401 IPASAFPYR
+401 LGPEQMPYR

-419 GDYPATLD
+419 GDYPVAFD
-427 KAVELAKY
+427 KALALAKY

-441 QATARAA
+441 RAKRRA
-448 GRYVGIGV
+448 EGRWFGIGL

-493 ATVKV
+493 ATIKV
-498 DPLGRVTAILA
+498 DPLGRVIAILGS
-509 TTPQGQGHQT
+509 TPQGQGHQT
-519 IVAQIIAD
+519 IVAQIVAD
-527 ELGLVPE
+527 ELGLVPD

-547 IWSISSGTYS
+547 VWSISSGTYS

-570 AARKLKA
+570 AARKLKR
-577 KLVAYAAHL
+577 KLCEYAAHL
-586 MDLPAESLEFR
+586 MEVPADQVEFSE
-597 DGSVRPKQGKGPSY
+597 GTVRRTDGKGPSY

-640 FGFEVARSVD
+640 FGFSVAKAVD

-660 YGFIAEIMAV
+660 YGFIAEVMAV

-677 AIKILRYVS
+677 AITIVKYVT

-691 TIINPMIAEGQIY
+691 TVINPMIAEGQIY

-718 LQYDEDGQCLTAT
+718 LLYDENGQCLTAT
-731 FMDYLVPTACEAPPT
+731 FMDYLVPTAGEAPR
-746 IEIAHVVSPSPL
+746 IDIAHIASPSPL

-781 VSDALAP
+781 VSDALSP
-788 LGIRITELPMTPSG
+788 LGVRITELPMTPDR
-802 LWKLIERARR
+802 LWRLIERAR
-812 SPAAPADRAPVERA
+812 
-826 DRSPAA
+826 
-832 PAAGHPRSE
+832 AGSR
-841 PTTRTPLQ
+841 R

>member
-1 MTTPT
+1 MS
-6 GAGQKWIGRSV
+6 ARWIGKSV
-17 KRVEDARLLTGRGTY
+17 SRVEDGRLLTGRGTF
-32 IDDHPPVGSLFH
+32 IDDHPPVANACH
-44 AAIVRSPHAH
+44 AAIVRSPYAH
-54 ARILGYDLRE
+54 ARIRGWDVSA
-64 ALAVDGVVGVIT
+64 ALKMEGVVGVIT
-76 GADVAEHTKPFSVG
+76 GADVAKACKPFGVG
-90 VTAPARYYC
+90 VTAPIHYYPT
-99 AATDKARFVG
+99 AIDKVRFVG
-109 EPVAVVVAKSRYVA
+109 EPVAVVVARDRYLA
-123 EDAAELVQVQYEPL
+123 EDAAEAVVVDYEPL
-137 PAVVDPER
+137 PVVVDMEK

-157 VGSNLANN
+157 VGSNLAGN
-165 RRLVYGDPDRAF
+165 RRLVYGDPERAF
-177 RDADVVIK
+177 KEAEVVVR

-197 METYGVIARWDR
+197 IETYGIVARWDGVS
-209 FDGVCTVWSNFMGP
+209 DGVLTIWSNFMGP
-223 FIMHPLTARVLGL
+223 FIMHPLVARVLGL

-257 LIYPYIALIA
+257 SIYPYLALMGLCA
-267 VASKLT
+267 MKL
-273 GVAVKWIE
+273 GVPVKWIE

-289 SSTGTDRVAYRELAA
+289 SSSGTDRIAWREIAA
-304 RKDGTVLGMRFKWF
+304 KKDGTILGMRFKWF

-343 YRFQHLEV
+343 YRFQNLEV
-351 DASTVMTNKSLTGPN
+351 DASVVMTNKSLTGPN

-374 YFETEGMMDRLA
+374 YFETERMMDLLA
-386 EKLGLDPVEVRRRNL
+386 DKVGLDPVEIRRKNL
-401 IPASAFPYR
+401 IGRESFPYR

-419 GDYPATLD
+419 GDYQATFD
-427 KAVELAKY
+427 KALAVAKY
-435 DELRRE
+435 DDLRRE
-441 QATARAA
+441 QAKARAE
-448 GRYVGIGV
+448 GRYFGIGL

-493 ATVKV
+493 ATVKI
-498 DPLGRVTAILA
+498 DPLGRVIAILG

-519 IVAQIIAD
+519 IVSQIVAD
-527 ELGLVPE
+527 ELGVEPR

-547 IWSISSGTYS
+547 VWSISSGTYS

-577 KLVAYAAHL
+577 KLTEYAAHL
-586 MDLPAESLEFR
+586 MGVSPTEVEFR
-597 DGSVRPKQGKGPSY
+597 EGGVHRTTGKAAPY
-611 SVKDLAGRAHWNTES
+611 SIKDLAGRAHWNTES
-626 LPEGM
+626 LPDGM
-631 EPGLQATAV
+631 EPGLSATAV
-640 FGFEVARSVD
+640 FGFSVAKAVD
-650 QEDRVNSSNT
+650 AEDRVNSSNT
-660 YGFIAEIMAV
+660 YGFIAEVMAV
-670 EVDPETA
+670 EVDPDTA
-677 AIKILRYVS
+677 AIKIVKYVT

-691 TIINPMIAEGQIY
+691 TIINPMIVEGQIY

-718 LQYDEDGQCLTAT
+718 LAYDEDGQLLTGT
-731 FMDYLVPTACEAPPT
+731 FMDYLVPTASEAPE
-746 IEIAHVVSPSPL
+746 IEIEHVSSPSPL
-758 TPLGSKGLG
+758 TTLGSKGLG

-781 VSDALAP
+781 VSDALKP
-788 LGIRITELPMTPSG
+788 LGIGITELPMTPSR
-802 LWKLIERARR
+802 LHALIAAARKKK
-812 SPAAPADRAPVERA
+812 
-826 DRSPAA
+826 
-832 PAAGHPRSE
+832 
-841 PTTRTPLQ
+841 